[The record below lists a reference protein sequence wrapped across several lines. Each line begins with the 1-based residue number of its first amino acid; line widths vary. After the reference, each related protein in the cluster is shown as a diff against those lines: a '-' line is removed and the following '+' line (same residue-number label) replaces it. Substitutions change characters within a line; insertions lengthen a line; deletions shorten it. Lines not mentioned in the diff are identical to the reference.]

1 MFVLRASTWL
11 KALAQFRPDI
21 AESARL
27 SWSEKTSDAQ
37 FIRPD
42 AAAFANIPADSIDYA
57 VMEKCPGSA
66 FDIRMIPLAAGWNDL
81 GAWDAVWQV
90 GKQDAQ
96 ANVTYGDVIQTNSSN
111 SLIYSSSRLVS
122 TVGIDHL
129 VVVET
134 PDAVLVADRRQSQ
147 DVKAIVAQ
155 LTQQGRQEHTLHRKV
170 YRPWAGMTALMRGT
184 LQGQTHTG

>member
-1 MFVLRASTWL
+1 
-11 KALAQFRPDI
+11 
-21 AESARL
+21 
-27 SWSEKTSDAQ
+27 
-37 FIRPD
+37 
-42 AAAFANIPADSIDYA
+42 
-57 VMEKCPGSA
+57 
-66 FDIRMIPLAAGWNDL
+66 MIPLAAGWNDL

-170 YRPWAGMTALMRGT
+170 YRPGLV
-184 LQGQTHTG
+184 